1 MIARGLEGTE
11 LIIRDGQGFAG
22 AGPPA
27 LSLSNGATNRGAKR
41 AKKTVETAEPR
52 KVSGEQLAA
61 LVKAL
66 ADVER
71 SVGVLTRRGINFE
84 QFIKAH
90 YDGRQLPRFLIRA
103 AGEREEVYYDSGEY
117 EARLDELKGTTDEV
131 AGTTDEV
138 AGTTDEAVGTTDEA
152 AGTTDDG
159 EAATVRERP
168 VLAEELH
175 EVARINQINEKL
187 KTDFSLDLND
197 FLLKAEKTVA
207 GESLPTKFTLLHGTD
222 SDDVG
227 SLADICPAIRQIGGK
242 GIEIKRFKGLG
253 EMNADQLWETTMN
266 PESRTLLSVRLDD
279 AGEADRLFSILMGD
293 DVQERRDFILE
304 HALEVQYLDI

>member
-22 AGPPA
+22 AGTATNP
-27 LSLSNGATNRGAKR
+27 ATNRGAKR

-90 YDGRQLPRFLIRA
+90 YDGRQLPRFLIRT
-103 AGEREEVYYDSGEY
+103 AGAREEVYYDSGEY
-117 EARLDELKGTTDEV
+117 EARLDELKGTM
-131 AGTTDEV
+131 
-138 AGTTDEAVGTTDEA
+138 DEAAGTTDEA
-152 AGTTDDG
+152 AGATDDG
-159 EAATVRERP
+159 EAATVKERP

-197 FLLKAEKTVA
+197 FLLKAEKSVA

-222 SDDVG
+222 SDDVA

-266 PESRTLLSVRLDD
+266 PASRTLLSVRLDD

-293 DVQERRDFILE
+293 DVQERRDFILD